1 MDGFKQ
7 CPQCAATNPV
17 AAQLC
22 WSCETP
28 FVMSPPPSNPPVQ
41 NASAYSHP
49 PNAYINPPAPSYA
62 KGMIQVPAGSHSV
75 VLVAVLSILF
85 GGWVG
90 MLINRQV
97 VKGLVYGL
105 LISGLLT
112 LVTCGLAAIIV
123 YPLTIVD
130 AIMVA
135 NRLNRGEAVKE
146 WQFF

>member
-1 MDGFKQ
+1 
-7 CPQCAATNPV
+7 
-17 AAQLC
+17 
-22 WSCETP
+22 
-28 FVMSPPPSNPPVQ
+28 
-41 NASAYSHP
+41 
-49 PNAYINPPAPSYA
+49 
-62 KGMIQVPAGSHSV
+62 MIQMPPGTHSV
-75 VLVAVLSILF
+75 ALVAVLSIFF

-105 LISGLLT
+105 LISGAVSLLT
-112 LVTCGLAAIIV
+112 CGMAALVF
-123 YPLTIVD
+123 YPLTVID

>member
-1 MDGFKQ
+1 
-7 CPQCAATNPV
+7 
-17 AAQLC
+17 
-22 WSCETP
+22 
-28 FVMSPPPSNPPVQ
+28 
-41 NASAYSHP
+41 
-49 PNAYINPPAPSYA
+49 
-62 KGMIQVPAGSHSV
+62 MIQMPPGTHSV
-75 VLVAVLSILF
+75 ALVAVLSILF

-105 LISGLLT
+105 LIAGAASLLT
-112 LVTCGLAAIIV
+112 CGMAALVF
-123 YPLTIVD
+123 YPLTVID